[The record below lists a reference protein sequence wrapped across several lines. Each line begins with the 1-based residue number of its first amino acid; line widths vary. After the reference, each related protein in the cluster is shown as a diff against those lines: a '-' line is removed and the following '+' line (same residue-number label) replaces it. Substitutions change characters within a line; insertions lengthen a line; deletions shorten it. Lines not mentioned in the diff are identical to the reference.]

1 MTVVNLEDDIF
12 NQIDNVN
19 KDLIDMTSSEV

>member
-1 MTVVNLEDDIF
+1 MTVDNLEDDIF